1 MKFKSMLVVLGL
13 VCSTAYAELPKMIN
27 VYSSAIGGTKT
38 NSCRLVMDMYEMQY
52 DTHVNWIIKPG
63 AEGHIALLAASQ
75 DSNFSLVC
83 GSPSDLVFNNAKFP
97 GHESTYSD
105 LTAVATLF
113 QGPLSFYTGDK
124 NPYADLSKFLEA
136 KKMINVGHHSPVSKA
151 IAEQVFKKFPGL
163 DVNWVLYKSALD
175 SFSQLKDGSLD
186 IYLSSGSFEE
196 HVKSGQ
202 LKSLGFI
209 NGDKTIM
216 GPDLSKRFPVAAS
229 IPAFPISLI
238 AFKSKSNIAD
248 LIEFNR
254 RLQPIITNS
263 EVGEKSR
270 KMAQFPLP
278 GTIQQSNLHYENFRK
293 FNEKLK

>member
-1 MKFKSMLVVLGL
+1 M
-13 VCSTAYAELPKMIN
+13 
-27 VYSSAIGGTKT
+27 
-38 NSCRLVMDMYEMQY
+38 
-52 DTHVNWIIKPG
+52 IKPG
-63 AEGHIALLAASQ
+63 AEGHIAVMSASQ

-83 GSPSDLVFNNAKFP
+83 GGAPDMVFNNAKFP
-97 GHESTYSD
+97 GHEALYSN

-113 QGPLSFYTGDK
+113 RGPLSFYTGDK
-124 NPYADLSKFLEA
+124 NPYSDLPKMLESK
-136 KKMINVGHHSPVSKA
+136 KTINVGHHSPISKM
-151 IAEQVFKKFPGL
+151 IAEQIFKSYPGL
-163 DVNWVLYKSALD
+163 DVNWVSYKSALD

-216 GPDLSKRFPVAAS
+216 GPDLSKRFPAAVPYS
-229 IPAFPISLI
+229 ISISLI
-238 AFKSKSNIAD
+238 AFKSKTNMDD

-254 RLQPIITNS
+254 RLQPIITNA
-263 EVGEKSR
+263 EVAEKAR

-278 GTIQQSNLHYENFRK
+278 RTIQQSNLHYENFRK
-293 FNEKLK
+293 LLEKVK

>member
-1 MKFKSMLVVLGL
+1 MKFKLVL
-13 VCSTAYAELPKMIN
+13 VSLALACSTAYAELPKTIN
-27 VYSSAIGGTKT
+27 VYSSAIAGAKT
-38 NSCRLVMDMYEMQY
+38 DSCRLVMDMYEKQY
-52 DTHVNWIIKPG
+52 NTSVNWMIKPG

-83 GSPSDLVFNNAKFP
+83 GSPSDLVFNNSKFP
-97 GHESTYSD
+97 GHESVYSD
-105 LTAVATLF
+105 LTAMATLF

-124 NPYADLSKFLEA
+124 NPYSDLPKMLESK
-136 KKMINVGHHSPVSKA
+136 KTINVGHHSPVSKA
-151 IAEQVFKKFPGL
+151 IAEQVFKTYPGL
-163 DVNWVLYKSALD
+163 DVNWVLYKAALD

-196 HVKSGQ
+196 HVRSGQ

-216 GPDLSKRFPVAAS
+216 GPDLSKRYPVAAS

-238 AFKSKSNIAD
+238 AFKSKTNIAD
-248 LIEFNR
+248 LVEFNR
-254 RLQPIITNS
+254 RLQPIITNA
-263 EVGEKSR
+263 EVAEKAR

-293 FNEKLK
+293 LLEKVK